1 VTLPAGLL
9 HAGDSEVFTP
19 HHHSRFLGAASCA
32 SSSCHGGG
40 DSNQNQYLIWAL
52 KDFHAQRPFATLT
65 TARSKQIADALQI
78 EDPAADIRCT
88 SCHAPLRQVP
98 ADRRG
103 ESFQVSEG
111 VSCESCHGP
120 AEDWLLGHTR
130 TDWTRSDRVYA
141 GMRDL
146 KNPYVR
152 ANTCVACHQTLE
164 SPLRKA
170 GHPELIFELD
180 GQGVSQPTH
189 WRNPAHWSGAQAWLV
204 GQAAALR
211 EMSWQLS
218 RESAPEERLIA
229 RWSGLLWL
237 LQKLDS
243 AGLDLPNLG
252 LPGDASTAP
261 DFAAVQMTADNLAR
275 RASETRWS
283 EAMTRSVLTTL
294 AASGAD
300 FRQSEIPR
308 ARQARRAERL
318 VLALDRLLAAQPHP
332 EAEGALNDLFE
343 LVQSLPDFDAERFSM
358 ALDRCAEAI
367 GR

>member
-1 VTLPAGLL
+1 
-9 HAGDSEVFTP
+9 
-19 HHHSRFLGAASCA
+19 
-32 SSSCHGGG
+32 
-40 DSNQNQYLIWAL
+40 
-52 KDFHAQRPFATLT
+52 
-65 TARSKQIADALQI
+65 
-78 EDPAADIRCT
+78 
-88 SCHAPLRQVP
+88 
-98 ADRRG
+98 
-103 ESFQVSEG
+103 
-111 VSCESCHGP
+111 
-120 AEDWLLGHTR
+120 
-130 TDWTRSDRVYA
+130 
-141 GMRDL
+141 MRDL